1 LYGQSSFIPKNLGPS
16 VNSVYDEINPVI
28 SPDGSTIYFVR
39 VNHPENKFG
48 EYDSEDVWFSNRQ
61 TDGTWSAAQRD
72 IDLNVG
78 RHNAILSFSADG
90 NTALINGIHT
100 WRGIVWKKRGL
111 SITKKTENGWSV
123 PEKIKVSKLSKR
135 NRGVKSSG
143 MMSSD
148 GKVIVFSFSRTYN
161 GKKSNLFYCLQKSN
175 GNYSRPRIMK
185 SLKSMGSSEDAP
197 FLQADNKTLY
207 FSSDRNQKGEFD
219 IFKTTRLSEDW
230 KEWSNP
236 IKLNDTIN
244 SAGWDSYLRTTPK
257 GGWAYFASTE
267 KSIGGADIFT
277 VKLFEENPFV
287 VISGRVVN
295 AKNKQPL
302 IGKKIKVDMAGVP
315 SDSIHINADSATYK
329 VTLPLGKLYSLSA
342 RVKHYRRGS
351 AQVDMSGVK
360 EFTRI
365 KKDLLLESMPYVL
378 VKGTIRERGSSKPI
392 PAGANAKIN
401 LEGTSA
407 DSVSIDPATGA
418 YALKVLFGTAYKI
431 NVAAD
436 GYRPVPATLDL
447 SMIDEYQEMPLDV
460 YVDEERSAT
469 VLGNIIDKKTGN
481 PISKAIRVV
490 IHVEGMAAVRA
501 TIDSIAGKYE
511 LKLPLGGNYTI
522 SASAPNYYPLYE
534 AISTNN
540 ENSNVRI
547 YKDLIIVPIEVGQSI
562 RLNNIFFEIAKS
574 KLKTESFSELNRVV
588 QFLKDNPDIKIEISG
603 HTDDVGK
610 VASNIKLSEARAAA
624 VGSYIISKGI
634 PKSNIVTKGY
644 GSTKP
649 VASNKTKAGKA
660 QNRRV
665 EFTILDK

>member
-1 LYGQSSFIPKNLGPS
+1 M
-16 VNSVYDEINPVI
+16 
-28 SPDGSTIYFVR
+28 R
-39 VNHPENKFG
+39 
-48 EYDSEDVWFSNRQ
+48 
-61 TDGTWSAAQRD
+61 
-72 IDLNVG
+72 
-78 RHNAILSFSADG
+78 
-90 NTALINGIHT
+90 
-100 WRGIVWKKRGL
+100 
-111 SITKKTENGWSV
+111 
-123 PEKIKVSKLSKR
+123 
-135 NRGVKSSG
+135 
-143 MMSSD
+143 
-148 GKVIVFSFSRTYN
+148 
-161 GKKSNLFYCLQKSN
+161 
-175 GNYSRPRIMK
+175 
-185 SLKSMGSSEDAP
+185 SSEDAP
-197 FLQADNKTLY
+197 FLLADNKTLY
-207 FSSDRNQKGEFD
+207 FSSDRNQKGQFD
-219 IFKTTRLSEDW
+219 IFKTTRLSEGW
-230 KEWSNP
+230 KEWSEP

-244 SAGWDSYLRTTPK
+244 SSGWDSYLRTTPK

-287 VISGRVVN
+287 VISGRVLN

-302 IGKKIKVDMAGVP
+302 TGKRIKIDIAGVS
-315 SDSIHINADSATYK
+315 SDSIRINTDSATYK
-329 VTLPLGKLYSLSA
+329 VRLPLGKFYSLSA
-342 RVKHYRRGS
+342 RVKNYRRGS

-378 VKGTIRERGSSKPI
+378 VKGTIRERGSNKPV
-392 PAGANAKIN
+392 PPGANAKIN
-401 LEGTSA
+401 LAGANA
-407 DSVSIDPATGA
+407 DSIGIDPATGA
-418 YALKVLFGTAYKI
+418 YTLKVLYGTAYKI

-447 SMIDEYQEMPLDV
+447 TTVDEYQEMPLDL
-460 YVDEERSAT
+460 YVDEERSAI
-469 VLGNIIDKKTGN
+469 VLGNIIDKKTGRA
-481 PISKAIRVV
+481 ISKSIPVAIR
-490 IHVEGMAAVRA
+490 VEGMAAVRA
-501 TIDSIAGKYE
+501 TIDSMAGKYE

-534 AISTNN
+534 AVSTSN

-610 VASNIKLSEARAAA
+610 IASNMKLSEARAAA
-624 VGSYIISKGI
+624 VASYIISKGI
-634 PKSNIVTKGY
+634 PKSNIVSKGY